1 MCRASVLLIL
11 CHFHHHI
18 INQYH
23 YFYSLIFFYNLQL
36 FGSLISLITNIRIIS
51 LNEILDVLCFVY
63 FVLQDFCDG
72 GTLHDQI
79 VNAMEVC
86 LFRKLIKYA
95 KITYSQ
101 VKTALLIE
109 VLLLWWAGLSIRVV
123 PVTLSSFYVTGEV
136 VDC

>member
-36 FGSLISLITNIRIIS
+36 FGSLISLITNIGIIS
-51 LNEILDVLCFVY
+51 LNEILDVLCCVY

-79 VNAMEVC
+79 VNAIEVC

-109 VLLLWWAGLSIRVV
+109 VLLLWWTGLSIRAV

-136 VDC
+136 VDR

>member
-1 MCRASVLLIL
+1 M
-11 CHFHHHI
+11 
-18 INQYH
+18 
-23 YFYSLIFFYNLQL
+23 
-36 FGSLISLITNIRIIS
+36 ISLITNIRIIS
-51 LNEILDVLCFVY
+51 LNEILDVLCCVY

-79 VNAMEVC
+79 VSAIEVC

-109 VLLLWWAGLSIRVV
+109 VLFLW
-123 PVTLSSFYVTGEV
+123 
-136 VDC
+136 

>member
-1 MCRASVLLIL
+1 M
-11 CHFHHHI
+11 
-18 INQYH
+18 
-23 YFYSLIFFYNLQL
+23 
-36 FGSLISLITNIRIIS
+36 ITNIRIIS
-51 LNEILDVLCFVY
+51 LNEILDVLYFVY

-79 VNAMEVC
+79 VNAIEVC

-101 VKTALLIE
+101 VKTALR
-109 VLLLWWAGLSIRVV
+109 AIRAV

-136 VDC
+136 VDR